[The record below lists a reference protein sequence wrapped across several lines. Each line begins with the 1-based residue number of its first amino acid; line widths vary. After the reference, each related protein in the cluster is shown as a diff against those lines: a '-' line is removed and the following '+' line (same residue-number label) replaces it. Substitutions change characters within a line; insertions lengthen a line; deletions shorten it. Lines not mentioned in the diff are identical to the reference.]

1 MTERI
6 GLITQE
12 LREFSRRSP
21 GTKERLAVRE
31 AIDGAQLLLEQ
42 SLKLRRIRILRPTS
56 PETAI
61 TFANRTRL
69 EQILV
74 NLIQNATDAL
84 ADTKN
89 PTITIE
95 SGQTANNIWIRVAD
109 NGPGVPVDRR
119 ADLFSPF
126 SSSKPLGLG
135 LGLVISRD
143 IASDLGGS
151 LEFDPSV
158 TGAAFVVTLPGYKT

>member
-1 MTERI
+1 
-6 GLITQE
+6 
-12 LREFSRRSP
+12 
-21 GTKERLAVRE
+21 
-31 AIDGAQLLLEQ
+31 
-42 SLKLRRIRILRPTS
+42 
-56 PETAI
+56 
-61 TFANRTRL
+61 
-69 EQILV
+69 
-74 NLIQNATDAL
+74 
-84 ADTKN
+84 
-89 PTITIE
+89 
-95 SGQTANNIWIRVAD
+95 VAD